1 MRRLSRLNT
10 LVASTAILLVATL
23 TACSPLATSA
33 PTLIHPTATSITGLQ
48 AVNGTSLYYES
59 LGQGAPLFVLHGG
72 PGGSHR
78 YFLPYLAD
86 LAADYHLIFYDQ
98 RGTGLSDGHLEL
110 EAISIDQ
117 FVEDLEALRVA
128 LGLEKIS
135 LMGHSWGGMIALAY
149 ALKYQAH
156 LDHLILVDSTSVN
169 KTFSIEFG
177 QTIQQRVQSLS
188 ADAQQELNTTCA
200 RSLTKLSPSELDECN
215 QLDARLKFFDP
226 AKAVTVDWPMEEN
239 TLKNSETVRALIINS
254 FNRVQHTLETQ
265 LPTVHVPTLIV
276 HGDFDAIPLAS
287 SEYLHQQIP
296 GSQLVVISQSGHFPF
311 IEQPEQFIAA
321 LRSFLQR

>member
-1 MRRLSRLNT
+1 M
-10 LVASTAILLVATL
+10 L
-23 TACSPLATSA
+23 TACSPLAT
-33 PTLIHPTATSITGLQ
+33 PTSTPIPPTPTSTTGLQ
-48 AVNGTSLYYES
+48 AINGTSLYYES

-72 PGGSHR
+72 PGNSHR
-78 YFLPYLAD
+78 YFLPSLAP
-86 LAADYHLIFYDQ
+86 LAANYHLFFYDQ
-98 RGTGLSDGHLEL
+98 RGTGLSDGHLAL

-128 LGLEKIS
+128 FGLEKIS

-156 LDHLILVDSTSVN
+156 LDHLILVDSTPVN

-200 RSLTKLSPSELDECN
+200 RSLTKLSPNELDECN
-215 QLDARLKFFDP
+215 HLDAQLKFFDP
-226 AKAVTVDWPMEEN
+226 AKAATVDWPMEEN

-254 FNRVQHTLETQ
+254 FNRVQHDMDTQ
-265 LPTVHVPTLIV
+265 LPTVRVPTLIV

-287 SEYLHQQIP
+287 SEYLHQQIA
-296 GSQLVVISQSGHFPF
+296 GSQLVLISQSGHFPF